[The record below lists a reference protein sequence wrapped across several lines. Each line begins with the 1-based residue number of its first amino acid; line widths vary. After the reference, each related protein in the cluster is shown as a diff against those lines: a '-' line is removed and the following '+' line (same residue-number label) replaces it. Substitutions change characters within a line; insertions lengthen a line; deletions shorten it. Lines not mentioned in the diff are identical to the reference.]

1 MCCGMDLENVSL
13 WNMTNLMMGYINFII
28 AKTIKKAK
36 NSKIKKRFSGL
47 RRLDLVLIFANEIYV
62 SLV

>member
-36 NSKIKKRFSGL
+36 NSKIKKRFSRFAEIGL
-47 RRLDLVLIFANEIYV
+47 CFDIRNEIYV